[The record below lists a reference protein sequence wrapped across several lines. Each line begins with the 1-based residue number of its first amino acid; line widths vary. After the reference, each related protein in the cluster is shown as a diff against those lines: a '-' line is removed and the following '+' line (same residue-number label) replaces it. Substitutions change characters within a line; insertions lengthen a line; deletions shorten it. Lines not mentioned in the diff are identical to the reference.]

1 MVEKWCPC
9 SINPIRRGGIN
20 ALKCGWGSSSWSELM
35 CRLAVAFSCSR
46 VTTLQQGPA
55 SKGWKVRLVVAV
67 GNCNSHSGNGHWS
80 LPNEC
85 RILGSVDGLLTSME
99 CHTPGQT
106 STHYLFS
113 FVSTPIVVLS
123 QIRQKYDSQEDV
135 LNCWPYHQCIIN
147 QSRMSR
153 SGLDKIS
160 NGTNDMMGR
169 NFFAWDHSRY
179 QSKHTY
185 ISLHRYA
192 VN

>member
-1 MVEKWCPC
+1 M
-9 SINPIRRGGIN
+9 
-20 ALKCGWGSSSWSELM
+20 
-35 CRLAVAFSCSR
+35 
-46 VTTLQQGPA
+46 
-55 SKGWKVRLVVAV
+55 
-67 GNCNSHSGNGHWS
+67 SHSWISGY
-80 LPNEC
+80 
-85 RILGSVDGLLTSME
+85 GLLKVTYQYVVS
-99 CHTPGQT
+99 HPWPDF
-106 STHYLFS
+106 YPLLI
-113 FVSTPIVVLS
+113 FVCQHANSGL